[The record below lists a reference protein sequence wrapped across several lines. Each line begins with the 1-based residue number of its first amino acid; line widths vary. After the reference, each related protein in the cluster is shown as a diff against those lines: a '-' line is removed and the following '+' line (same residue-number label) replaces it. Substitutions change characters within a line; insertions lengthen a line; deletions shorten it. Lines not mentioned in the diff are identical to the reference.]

1 MADLAHAALAALPV
15 LAVFGLIATRRV
27 AAWRAA
33 LAGAA
38 VAILLAT
45 IAFGLPA
52 AGALSAAAY
61 GIATGLFPI
70 LYIIAGSL
78 LLYHLTVVTGR
89 AERLREALAHLA
101 ADRYLLLLVVGF
113 CFAGFLDATAGFLT
127 PVTVCTALLVNLGV
141 PAVEAAAYTL
151 VASSLPP
158 IFGAMGI
165 PVLVLAESAAVPLPA
180 LARAQA
186 AVAAA
191 LSVAFPAWL
200 TLSFGGRA
208 ALRRVWAPSLAAGA
222 AYAVALWWMVS
233 RVSLT
238 PAALAASLAALA
250 ATAAA
255 ASLAARSSAPVAG
268 RWRGARAWWPWGVL
282 MGTVLVWSL
291 PPVARALARFTLVLP
306 MPALHPAPSWRIDLA
321 ASPGTAILAAVA
333 ILLGRGACVG
343 RAARRG
349 GARDRPAAAP
359 AGGEHARHVRAR
371 AGDERERHDSRDRAH
386 RSPRWRSVPARVAVR
401 VGARDGDRR
410 EQHRLE
416 RAPRPLPGGDR
427 RGARS
432 GSSFRRRARGRRRC
446 ARQDGG
452 APGDRRGSRRG
463 WHRRGGGPS
472 SCASASR
479 TGFSGRPRSASPGSC
494 SAR

>member
-333 ILLGRGACVG
+333 ICSVAVRASVAQLGAAARATVRQLRLPAASMLAMFALAQVMNASGMTHAIALIAARAGGAFPLVSPFVSGLGTAIAGSNTASNALLGRFQ
-343 RAARRG
+343 AAT
-349 GARDRPAAAP
+349 AAALGQDP
-359 AGGEHARHVRAR
+359 VFAVALAGAAAALGKM
-371 AGDERERHDSRDRAH
+371 
-386 RSPRWRSVPARVAVR
+386 VAPQVIAAA
-401 VGARDGDRR
+401 VGAAGIAGA
-410 EQHRLE
+410 EGRLL
-416 RAPRPLPGGDR
+416 RIGLAHGLLWTTAVGVAGLLL
-427 RGARS
+427 AR
-432 GSSFRRRARGRRRC
+432 
-446 ARQDGG
+446 
-452 APGDRRGSRRG
+452 
-463 WHRRGGGPS
+463 
-472 SCASASR
+472 
-479 TGFSGRPRSASPGSC
+479 
-494 SAR
+494 